1 MKLRVLNGDRPV
13 LAAAGIMGALFY
25 WFRFGLGFL
34 IPTRIDWLLGMGDT
48 AFNQLAWTFFRYDSW
63 HWPPGVVK
71 TFMAPGGTTI
81 GVTDSLPLLAF
92 PFKLISFM
100 LPETFQYAGLWLLIN
115 HVLMAVFAVRVAGMF
130 FRPLLP
136 RFLAAGVLVLCPA
149 WLIRDGHFALSA
161 HWVYLAALWLYLK
174 PATGEGGGR
183 PCLAWWL
190 LLAVAAWIHP
200 YPATFA
206 FGLLAAD
213 QGRRWWVTREISPG
227 KALVTLGVGVVVLVF
242 MWSMA
247 GFLRIGHLPAGTLSE
262 DRLWQASFH
271 ALWDSQGRGLILPG
285 LPLGDRDA
293 FEGFV
298 YLGAGGL
305 LTMLAALVLGGGRQL
320 GARVARHW
328 PLMVVL
334 VVCALYAFGPRTNL
348 GDQLYRAPARFLWL
362 HFYVL
367 VTAGLAA
374 VARWGRPR
382 WSLALIAGIFVV
394 QVTDLSPLFDRRG
407 EYEGHRFISRLQD
420 PQWEMAIARA
430 DLLLTLPS
438 TTPRTVFKGDFVDL
452 TMLAHQAGVPTTAG
466 FATRSYVGDIAAA
479 NDLVRT
485 FLFGGNPDPRTVG
498 VIRRPFFAQMFPDFM
513 MNLRC
518 TDLDGFPVCFARRG
532 GFMPEMEY
540 QVAAVGLAE
549 FLAANLDRTLILV
562 GKNDARGALTNAA
575 VQLLA
580 ERGSSIAQLPTGAS
594 YAGIMVKGTP
604 VFEQMNPQSAIK
616 VTGAR
621 NSGLGPLKIKKELNI
636 TSSGVASKGY
646 ASLTIDGR
654 EVMFNSDGLNV
665 AVLDDNQA
673 VLAVGVFAHPDNLP
687 ALAAATGGLVFT
699 LVAGQP

>member
-1 MKLRVLNGDRPV
+1 MKLRGLYNDSPV

-34 IPTRIDWLLGMGDT
+34 NPTRVDWLLGMGDT

-115 HVLMAVFAVRVAGMF
+115 HVLMAVFAVRVTGMF

-174 PATGEGGGR
+174 PPHGQGGR
-183 PCLAWWL
+183 PCLPWWL

-200 YPATFA
+200 YPATFT
-206 FGLLAAD
+206 FGFLAAD
-213 QGRRWWVTREISPG
+213 QGRRWLVTREISPA
-227 KALVTLGVGVVVLVF
+227 KALITLGVGAVVLVF

-247 GFLRIGHLPAGTLSE
+247 GFLRIGHLPINNLE
-262 DRLWQASFH
+262 DDRLWQAGFN
-271 ALWDSQGRGLILPG
+271 ALWNSQGRTFLLPG
-285 LPLGDRDA
+285 LPLGSRDA

-305 LTMLAALVLGGGRQL
+305 LAALAAVVLGGGRQL
-320 GARVARHW
+320 GTRIGRHW
-328 PLMVVL
+328 PLMVML
-334 VVCALYAFGPRTNL
+334 LVCAVYAFSPRTDL
-348 GDQLYRAPARFLWL
+348 GDQLYRAPARFLWP

-367 VTAGLAA
+367 VVAGLAA
-374 VARWGRPR
+374 AARWGRPR
-382 WSLALIAGIFVV
+382 LSLALVAAIFMV
-394 QVTDLSPLFDRRG
+394 QAIDLAPLFDRKS
-407 EYEGHRFISRLQD
+407 EYDAHRFVSRLQD
-420 PQWEMAIARA
+420 PQWEKALASA
-430 DLLLTLPS
+430 DMLLTTPS
-438 TTPRTVFKGDFVDL
+438 TTATTVFKEDFIDL
-452 TMLAHQAGVPTTAG
+452 TILAHQAGVPTTAG
-466 FATRSYVGDIAAA
+466 FATRSYLGGMNAA
-479 NDLVRT
+479 NELTRT

-498 VIRRPFFAQMFPDFM
+498 VIRRSHFAEMFPDFAA
-513 MNLRC
+513 NLRC
-518 TDLDGFPVCFARRG
+518 TDLDGFPVCFAREG
-532 GFMPEMEY
+532 GFQPELEY

-549 FLAANLDRTLILV
+549 FLAANLDQTLILV
-562 GKNDARGALTNAA
+562 GKDDARSALTNAT
-575 VQLLA
+575 VQLLTDQ
-580 ERGSSIAQLPTGAS
+580 GSRIAQLPTGAS
-594 YAGIMVKGTP
+594 YAAIIVHGKI
-604 VFEQMNPQSAIK
+604 VFEQMNPQSAIE

-621 NSGLGPLKIKKELNI
+621 DSGLGPLIIRKELNI
-636 TSSGVASKGY
+636 TSSGTVAGAY
-646 ASLTIDGR
+646 ASLLVDGR

-665 AVLDDNQA
+665 AALDDGQN
-673 VLAVGVFAHPDNLP
+673 VLAVGTFARPNSLPD
-687 ALAAATGGLVFT
+687 LAAVTGGLVFT
-699 LVAGQP
+699 LVPVQP